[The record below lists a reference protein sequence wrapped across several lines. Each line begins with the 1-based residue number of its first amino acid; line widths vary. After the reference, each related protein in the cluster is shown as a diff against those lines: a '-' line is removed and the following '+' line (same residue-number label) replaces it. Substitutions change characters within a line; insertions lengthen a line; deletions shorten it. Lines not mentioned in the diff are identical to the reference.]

1 MLFADSR
8 VLACAI
14 TSRHVCFLY
23 GIYSRKLRAI
33 VIVNKRISYG
43 KELSSL
49 GRVQSCVE
57 GLEEN
62 RERSSSYIVSFP
74 NVIRV

>member
-1 MLFADSR
+1 MGR
-8 VLACAI
+8 NCQ
-14 TSRHVCFLY
+14 
-23 GIYSRKLRAI
+23 K
-33 VIVNKRISYG
+33 
-43 KELSSL
+43 SL

-57 GLEEN
+57 GLEGN